1 MKIDFANLQYQHEL
15 YKDEIEE
22 AILNVA
28 RNCNFIMGE
37 EVSQLEKSLE
47 EQIQI
52 GMKLNVQGTPTI
64 FDKDGKNIVW
74 VNLLE
79 KFGIEVK

>member
-1 MKIDFANLQYQHEL
+1 MNQKTGSEKIEAMFNASENLDAAKNAKYTQAEL
-15 YKDEIEE
+15 AK
-22 AILNVA
+22 
-28 RNCNFIMGE
+28 
-37 EVSQLEKSLE
+37 LEKSLE

-64 FDKDGKNIVW
+64 FDKDGKSIVW